1 MTRLDRHHS
10 VASPVDDLA
19 ASWVSDLTRT
29 HGAALL
35 AFASSRIPD
44 RRDAEEVVQETLV
57 RAWRYQASFD
67 PNRGLERMWLF
78 GICRNVVSDRRHQLA
93 RSANE
98 VGDLPVDIATGDDT
112 ARLAEASFVAD
123 VLRRLSPEHQE
134 VVVRAVLNGES
145 TREIAMGIGV
155 PAGTV
160 KSRLHYGLRALRA
173 LLEAEGILR

>member
-1 MTRLDRHHS
+1 
-10 VASPVDDLA
+10 
-19 ASWVSDLTRT
+19 
-29 HGAALL
+29 
-35 AFASSRIPD
+35 
-44 RRDAEEVVQETLV
+44 
-57 RAWRYQASFD
+57 
-67 PNRGLERMWLF
+67 
-78 GICRNVVSDRRHQLA
+78 
-93 RSANE
+93 